1 MATATEIP
9 FTRAGVEGG
18 VPALMLAEY
27 ATPGEVLHAAEKVRD
42 AGFTR
47 WDVHTPFPVHGMDK
61 AMGLQDS
68 RLGWIV
74 AAAALTGFAAAV
86 SLITYA
92 NVIAYPFV
100 VGGKPPLS
108 IPAYAPVVFELTVL
122 FSAFGAVFGML
133 GMNKLPRHHHPV
145 FESDRFRAATDDRFF
160 LSVECADP
168 KYDEQRTRALL
179 AETHAA
185 HIEIVE
191 DNEP

>member
-9 FTRAGVEGG
+9 FTRAGAEGG

-27 ATPGEVLHAAEKVRD
+27 ATPAEVLHAAEKVRD

-74 AAAALTGFAAAV
+74 AAAALTGFTAAV

-92 NVIAYPFV
+92 NVISYPFV

-108 IPAYAPVVFELTVL
+108 IPAYAPVCFELTVL
-122 FSAFGAVFGML
+122 FSAFGAVFGMF

-145 FESDRFRAATDDRFF
+145 FESDRFRAATDDKFF

-168 KYDEQRTRALL
+168 KYDEQRTRELL

>member
-18 VPALMLAEY
+18 EPALMLAEY
-27 ATPGEVLHAAEKVRD
+27 GTPAEVLHAAEKVRD

-61 AMGLQDS
+61 AMGLRDS

-74 AAAALTGFAAAV
+74 AAAALTGFTTAV

-108 IPAYAPVVFELTVL
+108 IPSYA
-122 FSAFGAVFGML
+122 
-133 GMNKLPRHHHPV
+133 LPRHHHPV
-145 FESDRFRAATDDRFF
+145 FESDRFRTATDDKFF
-160 LSVECADP
+160 ISVECADP
-168 KYDEQRTRALL
+168 KYDEQGTRALL
-179 AETHAA
+179 EKTHAA

>member
-9 FTRAGVEGG
+9 FTRVSVDGG

-27 ATPGEVLHAAEKVRD
+27 ETPAEVLHAAEKVRD

-61 AMGLQDS
+61 AMGLADS

-74 AAAALTGFAAAV
+74 AVMALTGFTTAV

-92 NVIAYPFV
+92 NVIAYDFV

-108 IPAYAPVVFELTVL
+108 IPSYAPVCFELTVL

-145 FESDRFRAATDDRFF
+145 FESDRFRAATDAKFF
-160 LSVECADP
+160 ISVECADP
-168 KYDEQRTRALL
+168 KYDERGTRELL
-179 AETHAA
+179 EKTHAA